1 MTSPFQAMVSL
12 GAWSE
17 ITINQSKDKAYLEK
31 ANLIAFAPL
40 PDREGLMASLV
51 MQVILQI
58 LLLDEEIDHPSEI
71 YQRLVEIRR
80 HMDLAL
86 SNYLKFLIQYLD
98 DQGIP
103 IIVDYCVNCQNKL
116 KIVGINPQLGGFIC
130 QSCLPKVSATLLS
143 AESLKLM
150 RSIRHK
156 TYAEAISPSL
166 TKMLIPLV
174 HEHFNFHLDVH
185 VEGFKT
191 IEKIM

>member
-98 DQGIP
+98 DQGLP

>member
-71 YQRLVEIRR
+71 YQRFVEIRR

>member
-17 ITINQSKDKAYLEK
+17 ITINQSKNKAYLEK

-98 DQGIP
+98 DQGLP

-143 AESLKLM
+143 AESLKLI

-174 HEHFNFHLDVH
+174 HEHFNYHLDVH

>member
-58 LLLDEEIDHPSEI
+58 LLLDEEIDHPTEI

-98 DQGIP
+98 GQGLP
-103 IIVDYCVNCQNKL
+103 IIVDYCVNCQSKL